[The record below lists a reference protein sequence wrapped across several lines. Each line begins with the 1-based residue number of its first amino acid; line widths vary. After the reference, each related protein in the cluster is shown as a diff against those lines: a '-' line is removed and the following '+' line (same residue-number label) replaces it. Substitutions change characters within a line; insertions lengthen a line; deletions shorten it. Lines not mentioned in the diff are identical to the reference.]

1 MDCSRSTPLTTLLL
15 VLNECARQLPSDK
28 LVPFQTFCSSNYN
41 YLSYLINHILSGNH
55 LLASVDCFSTAFLI
69 FGPKPTVFQI
79 QPATMPQ
86 TTKEWNFLPIVVPTD
101 RPGCGFVLP
110 SRRKVSR
117 LARFP
122 QLSTFQ
128 YLYTYPV
135 PRIISIRQDSS
146 RKSHIHQ
153 RQMHNQPIFQYLRTY
168 YEWRPMFGSFSR
180 PFFVPDHPTIV
191 IDNLH
196 KVHSQSTPNTFNFL
210 LHWPTL
216 LFSNEPTHLL
226 LKSNYRKVRR

>member
-86 TTKEWNFLPIVVPTD
+86 TTKEWNFLPIGIILNDLHVFYDPL
-101 RPGCGFVLP
+101 RRIVLP
-110 SRRKVSR
+110 PRSGPTN
-117 LARFP
+117 LYFP
-122 QLSTFQ
+122 ASLHLSC
-128 YLYTYPV
+128 P
-135 PRIISIRQDSS
+135 
-146 RKSHIHQ
+146 KSHIHQ
-153 RQMHNQPIFQYLRTY
+153 PIFTYVKSHIHQAQIHVQPFFQYLRTR
-168 YEWRPMFGSFSR
+168 YEWRPIFGSLYR
-180 PFFVPDHPTIV
+180 PFFVPDHPSLV
-191 IDNLH
+191 VDNLRDL
-196 KVHSQSTPNTFNFL
+196 HSQSTPNTFNFL
-210 LHWPTL
+210 LQTDG
-216 LFSNEPTHLL
+216 
-226 LKSNYRKVRR
+226 RK